1 MLTRQALFAHKL
13 ANAEIKGP
21 LYLCEELEVL
31 TRHTDSRLTVV
42 RVAWSLETQFFLTIH
57 NSMRSPGKHLA
68 SDHFRLG

>member
-21 LYLCEELEVL
+21 LYPCEELEVL

-42 RVAWSLETQFFLTIH
+42 RVAWSLETVLSY
-57 NSMRSPGKHLA
+57 NSQQHEVTR
-68 SDHFRLG
+68 